1 VAAAQAVPTLAALAL
16 RLHALQRALA
26 PCSHEQMKTYP
37 A

>member
-1 VAAAQAVPTLAALAL
+1 MAADPDRLAERALAL